1 MKPEVLLELLES
13 AAERLTVRVSY
24 EPLQTSV
31 VHGGLCRV
39 KGEYRIIVDKRASA
53 EERVTTLATALAQ
66 VTKLTQQEAVTLTL
80 PPKVRE
86 VLRMHEPAPARS
98 AVSTSAGAGA
108 GGRPGAPG
116 GLATG
121 GRTAA

>member
-1 MKPEVLLELLES
+1 MKPEVVLELLET
-13 AAERLTVRVSY
+13 AAEQLKVRVSY

-53 EERVTTLATALAQ
+53 EERVTTLATALVQ
-66 VTKLTQQEAVTLTL
+66 VIKVTDRDAVAVAELS
-80 PPKVRE
+80 PKVRD
-86 VLRMHEPAPARS
+86 VLRMHQPSPARP
-98 AVSTSAGAGA
+98 AGA
-108 GGRPGAPG
+108 
-116 GLATG
+116 

>member
-1 MKPEVLLELLES
+1 MKPEVVLELLEA
-13 AAERLTVRVSY
+13 AAEQLKVRVSY

-53 EERVTTLATALAQ
+53 EERVSTVATAIARVISIRPDSSALDLSPA
-66 VTKLTQQEAVTLTL
+66 L
-80 PPKVRE
+80 RE
-86 VLRMHEPAPARS
+86 VLRMHERPAARPAP
-98 AVSTSAGAGA
+98 
-108 GGRPGAPG
+108 
-116 GLATG
+116 

>member
-1 MKPEVLLELLES
+1 MKPEVVLELLEA
-13 AAERLTVRVSY
+13 AAEKLKVRVSY

-39 KGEYRIIVDKRASA
+39 KGDYRIIVDKRASA
-53 EERVTTLATALAQ
+53 EERVTTLAAALAQ
-66 VTKLTQQEAVTLTL
+66 VMKQSGILPSDSTLGL

-86 VLRMHEPAPARS
+86 LLRTYEPGP
-98 AVSTSAGAGA
+98 
-108 GGRPGAPG
+108 GRTA
-116 GLATG
+116 G

>member
-1 MKPEVLLELLES
+1 MKPEVVLELLEA
-13 AAERLTVRVSY
+13 AAEQLKVRVSY

-39 KGEYRIIVDKRASA
+39 KGEYRIIIDKRASA
-53 EERVTTLATALAQ
+53 EERVTTLATALGQ
-66 VTKLTQQEAVTLTL
+66 VLKQAGDAVDITIEL

-86 VLRMHEPAPARS
+86 VLRMHGPGS
-98 AVSTSAGAGA
+98 
-108 GGRPGAPG
+108 GRI
-116 GLATG
+116 TG

>member
-1 MKPEVLLELLES
+1 MKPEVVLELLEA
-13 AAERLTVRVSY
+13 AAEQLKVRVSY

-53 EERVTTLATALAQ
+53 EERVTTLATALARVLKQ
-66 VTKLTQQEAVTLTL
+66 AGEAAGAAIEL

-86 VLRMHEPAPARS
+86 VLRMHEP
-98 AVSTSAGAGA
+98 GASVVP
-108 GGRPGAPG
+108 GRA
-116 GLATG
+116 AG

>member
-1 MKPEVLLELLES
+1 MKPEVVLELLES
-13 AAERLTVRVSY
+13 AAVQLKVRVSY

-53 EERVTTLATALAQ
+53 EERVTTVATAIAQ
-66 VTKLTQQEAVTLTL
+66 VIKATKLDIATLEL
-80 PPKVRE
+80 SPKVRE
-86 VLRMHEPAPARS
+86 LLRMHEPAARS
-98 AVSTSAGAGA
+98 A
-108 GGRPGAPG
+108 
-116 GLATG
+116 GLPDG

>member
-1 MKPEVLLELLES
+1 MKPEVVLELLEA
-13 AAERLTVRVSY
+13 AAEKLKVRVSY

-39 KGEYRIIVDKRASA
+39 KGDYRIIVDKRASA

-66 VTKLTQQEAVTLTL
+66 VMKQNGIAPEDTTLEL

-86 VLRMHEPAPARS
+86 VLRMHEPGPGRG
-98 AVSTSAGAGA
+98 TGAA
-108 GGRPGAPG
+108 
-116 GLATG
+116 G

>member
-1 MKPEVLLELLES
+1 MKPEVVLELLEA
-13 AAERLTVRVSY
+13 AAEQLKVRVNY

-39 KGEYRIIVDKRASA
+39 KGEYRIIIDKRASA

-66 VTKLTQQEAVTLTL
+66 VLKQPGAAIDTAIEL
-80 PPKVRE
+80 PAKVRE
-86 VLRMHEPAPARS
+86 VLRMHESGPSRLGSAP
-98 AVSTSAGAGA
+98 
-108 GGRPGAPG
+108 
-116 GLATG
+116 